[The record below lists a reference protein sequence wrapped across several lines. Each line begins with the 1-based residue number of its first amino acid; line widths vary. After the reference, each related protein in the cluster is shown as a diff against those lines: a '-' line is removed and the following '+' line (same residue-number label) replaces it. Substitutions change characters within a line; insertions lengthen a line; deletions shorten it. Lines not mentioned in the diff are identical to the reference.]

1 MNARTIPFPGR
12 AAARQAAGSSALGMA
27 ARWGLAA
34 RGVLYVLIGLIALRI
49 ASGDGGGQAD
59 RGGAL
64 AELAARPMGSVL
76 LWALGAGLIGMAVWR
91 LSEAVFGA
99 AGADGRKA
107 RKRLLSGARC
117 VFYAFV
123 AYSVLA
129 FAAGES
135 GSGSGS
141 GDQQSRDVT
150 ARALELPGGQ
160 WIVGLAGAGIV
171 VAGVWVAVRAVL
183 RKYRKHL
190 KLGAMSRKARQFTD
204 VTGVGGG
211 VARGAVF
218 AVVGVFFVRAAVTY
232 RPNEAK
238 GLDDAL
244 RTVAETPAGPGL
256 LGLVAAGMALFGLF
270 SFAMARWRRV

>member
-12 AAARQAAGSSALGMA
+12 AAAREAAGSSALGMA

-183 RKYRKHL
+183 RRYRKHL

>member
-1 MNARTIPFPGR
+1 MNARTLSFPGR
-12 AAARQAAGSSALGMA
+12 TAARKAARGSSVGAAARC
-27 ARWGLAA
+27 GLAA
-34 RGVLYVLIGLIALRI
+34 RGVLYLLIGLISLRI

-64 AELAARPMGSVL
+64 AELAARPMGSVM
-76 LWALGAGLIGMAVWR
+76 LWALGLGLVGMAVWR

-99 AGADGRKA
+99 SGADGHKPG
-107 RKRLLSGARC
+107 KRLLSAARC

-123 AYSVLA
+123 AYSVLT

-160 WIVGLAGAGIV
+160 WIVGLAGAAVVGAGAW
-171 VAGVWVAVRAVL
+171 VAGRAAL
-183 RKYRKHL
+183 RKYHKHL
-190 KLGAMSRKARQFTD
+190 KLSLMSRRARRFTD
-204 VTGVGGG
+204 VAGVGGG
-211 VARGAVF
+211 VARGVVF

-232 RPNEAK
+232 EPNEAK